1 VSGRRVLVTRPQPAA
16 ARTAE
21 RLMAMGLEPVLRP
34 LMETQSLDWERPDA
48 LPEAVLLSS
57 AAAARHAAEGAGAG
71 AGAGAAALMRLPA
84 RCVGA
89 ATEAAARAAGFSM
102 AEQAGADLAEALA
115 TAAARGTGRMLHLAG
130 EDRTMAAV
138 PDGLELMVVTV
149 YRAVLLPLVDPGE
162 IEAVLLYSARS
173 ARHFASEWDR
183 LGRQR
188 SLLVAGLSR
197 AVVTAAGPGWAE
209 TTVAATPD
217 ELALLAALA
226 ATGL

>member
-1 VSGRRVLVTRPQPAA
+1 VLVTRPQPAA

-71 AGAGAAALMRLPA
+71 AGAGAVAGAAALMRLPA
-84 RCVGA
+84 LCVGA

-102 AEQAGADLAEALA
+102 AEQAGADLAGALA

-217 ELALLAALA
+217 EPALLAALA